1 MLNNITRATVDLVD
15 SRPILGPKQGHRMLG
30 QTLPLPSG
38 GSSIT
43 IRRAK
48 PEDAPECGRICFGAF
63 CGISTKHGFPPD
75 FPSPDVAVGLLSMM
89 FSHPEFYCVVAE
101 SDGCMVGSNCL
112 DERSV
117 IAGLGPITVDPNMQD
132 RGVGQK
138 LMAAVLVRAR
148 ERNFP
153 GVRLLQSTF
162 HNRSLA
168 LYSRLGFDARE
179 PVSVMQGPPFR
190 KRIEGCS
197 VRHTRASDVEDCN
210 RQCMKVHGHD
220 RAGELTDAI
229 KNGTAVV
236 VERHER
242 ITGYATALAFFG
254 HAVAE
259 TNLDLQALIT
269 SAEAFAG
276 PGIIVPTRNSD
287 LFRWCLENG
296 LRVVQPMT
304 LMSSGLYNEPAGA
317 YLPSV
322 LF

>member
-1 MLNNITRATVDLVD
+1 MSPQALSV
-15 SRPILGPKQGHRMLG
+15 PLGGP
-30 QTLPLPSG
+30 
-38 GSSIT
+38 SIT
-43 IRRAK
+43 IRRAI
-48 PEDAPECGRICFGAF
+48 PEDASVCGRICFDAF
-63 CGISTKHGFPPD
+63 YGISTKHGFPPD

-89 FSHPEFYCVVAE
+89 FSHPGFYCVVAE

-112 DERSV
+112 DERSA
-117 IAGLGPITVDPNMQD
+117 IAGVGPITVDPSSQD
-132 RGVGQK
+132 RGVGRK
-138 LMAAVLVRAR
+138 LMEVVLARAR

-153 GVRLLQSTF
+153 GVRLLQSAF

-179 PVSVMQGPPFR
+179 PVSVMQGPPLR

-197 VRHTRASDVEDCN
+197 VRPARASDVEDSN
-210 RQCMKVHGHD
+210 RLCMQVHGHD
-220 RAGELTDAI
+220 RAGELADAM
-229 KNGTAVV
+229 KGGTAVV
-236 VERHER
+236 VERQER
-242 ITGYATALAFFG
+242 ITGYATVLAFFG

-259 TNLDLQALIT
+259 TNLDLQGLIA

-287 LFRWCLENG
+287 VFRWCLENG

-304 LMSSGLYNEPAGA
+304 LMTLGLYNEPAGA

>member
-1 MLNNITRATVDLVD
+1 
-15 SRPILGPKQGHRMLG
+15 MLG
-30 QTLPLPSG
+30 QTLPVPPG
-38 GSSIT
+38 GPSIT

-48 PEDAPECGRICFGAF
+48 QEDAQVCGRICFDAF

-75 FPSPDVAVGLLSMM
+75 WPSPDVAVGLLSTM
-89 FSHPEFYCVVAE
+89 FSQPEFYCVVAE

-112 DERSV
+112 DERSA
-117 IAGLGPITVDPNMQD
+117 IAGIGPNTVDPSIQD
-132 RGVGQK
+132 RGVGRK
-138 LMAAVLVRAR
+138 LMEAVLVRAR

-179 PVSVMQGPPFR
+179 PVSVMQGPALR
-190 KRIEGCS
+190 KRVEGCS
-197 VRHTRASDVEDCN
+197 VRQARASDVEDCN

-242 ITGYATALAFFG
+242 ITGYATALAFLG

-259 TNLDLQALIT
+259 TNLDLQALIA

>member
-1 MLNNITRATVDLVD
+1 M
-15 SRPILGPKQGHRMLG
+15 SG
-30 QTLPLPSG
+30 QTLSVPPDG
-38 GSSIT
+38 PSIT

-48 PEDAPECGRICFGAF
+48 PEDAPECGRICFDAF
-63 CGISTKHGFPPD
+63 YKISTNHGFPCD
-75 FPSPDVAVGLLSMM
+75 FPSPEVALGLLSMM
-89 FSHPEFYCVVAE
+89 FSHPGFCCVVAE
-101 SDGCMVGSNCL
+101 SDGCVVGSNCL
-112 DERSV
+112 DERSA
-117 IAGLGPITVDPNMQD
+117 IAGLGPITVDPRMQD
-132 RGVGQK
+132 RGVGRK
-138 LMAAVLVRAR
+138 LMDAVLVRAR
-148 ERNFP
+148 ERNLP

-168 LYSRLGFDARE
+168 LYSRLGFNARE
-179 PVSVMQGPPFR
+179 LVSVMQGAPLR
-190 KRIEGCS
+190 KRIEGYS
-197 VRHTRASDVEDCN
+197 VRPARASDFEDCK
-210 RQCMKVHGHD
+210 RLCMQVHGHD

-242 ITGYATALAFFG
+242 TTGYATALAFFG

-259 TNLDLQALIT
+259 TNPDLQALIA

-276 PGIIVPTRNSD
+276 PGIIVPTRNAE

>member
-1 MLNNITRATVDLVD
+1 MD
-15 SRPILGPKQGHRMLG
+15 SSRERIGLAKGRP
-30 QTLPLPSG
+30 
-38 GSSIT
+38 SIT
-43 IRRAK
+43 IRRAQ
-48 PEDAPECGRICFGAF
+48 PQDAPACGRICYDAF
-63 CGISTKHGFPPD
+63 HRISTNHGFPPD

-89 FSHPEFYCVVAE
+89 FSHPRFYCVVAE
-101 SDGCMVGSNCL
+101 SGGCVVGSNCL

-117 IAGLGPITVDPNMQD
+117 LAGLGPITVDPSIQD
-132 RGVGQK
+132 RGVGRR
-138 LMAAVLVRAR
+138 LMEAVLARAR

-153 GVRLLQSTF
+153 GVRLLQSAF
-162 HNRSLA
+162 HNRALA

-179 PVSVMQGPPFR
+179 PVSVMRGPPLR
-190 KRIEGCS
+190 KPIEGCS
-197 VRHTRASDVEDCN
+197 VRMARVPDIEDCK
-210 RQCMKVHGHD
+210 RLCTQVHGHD
-220 RAGELTDAI
+220 RAGELADAM

-259 TNLDLQALIT
+259 TNLDLQALIA
-269 SAEAFAG
+269 SAEAFA
-276 PGIIVPTRNSD
+276 GIIVPTRNSG

-296 LRVVQPMT
+296 LRVVRPMT
-304 LMSSGLYNEPAGA
+304 LMSLGLYNEPAGA

>member
-1 MLNNITRATVDLVD
+1 MSPQALSV
-15 SRPILGPKQGHRMLG
+15 PLGG
-30 QTLPLPSG
+30 PST
-38 GSSIT
+38 T

-48 PEDAPECGRICFGAF
+48 PEDASVCGRICFDAF
-63 CGISTKHGFPPD
+63 YGISTKHGFPPD
-75 FPSPDVAVGLLSMM
+75 FPSPDLAVGLLSMM
-89 FSHPEFYCVVAE
+89 FSHPGFYCVVAE

-112 DERSV
+112 DERSP
-117 IAGLGPITVDPNMQD
+117 IAGLGPITVDPSMQD
-132 RGVGQK
+132 RGVGRK
-138 LMAAVLVRAR
+138 LMEAVLVRAR

-153 GVRLLQSTF
+153 GVRLLQSAF

-179 PVSVMQGPPFR
+179 PVSVLQGPPLR

-197 VRHTRASDVEDCN
+197 VRPARVPDIEDCK
-210 RQCMKVHGHD
+210 RLCMQVHGHD
-220 RAGELTDAI
+220 RAGELADAM

-259 TNLDLQALIT
+259 TNLDLQALIA

-287 LFRWCLENG
+287 VFRWCLQNG

-304 LMSSGLYNEPAGA
+304 LMTSGLYNEPAGA